1 MSKPEIV
8 GITVSIEVSNKNY
21 GNGTAS
27 FMNLQ
32 GKYPDPA
39 TLDDVLVDGLEMYFS
54 AWRSLLAGRYATGE
68 MTGKELKLAVDEALP
83 KLDKIRS
90 FLLKKRQ
97 QVTDE
102 Q

>member
-8 GITVSIEVSNKNY
+8 GITVSIEISKKDY

-27 FMNLQ
+27 FMNVQ

-54 AWRSLLAGRYATGE
+54 AWRSLLGGRYATGE

-90 FLLKKRQ
+90 FLLKQRQ
-97 QVTDE
+97 RVTDE

>member
-8 GITVSIEVSNKNY
+8 GITVSIEISNKNY

-54 AWRSLLAGRYATGE
+54 AWRSLLAG
-68 MTGKELKLAVDEALP
+68 L
-83 KLDKIRS
+83 IRH
-90 FLLKKRQ
+90 R
-97 QVTDE
+97 
-102 Q
+102 